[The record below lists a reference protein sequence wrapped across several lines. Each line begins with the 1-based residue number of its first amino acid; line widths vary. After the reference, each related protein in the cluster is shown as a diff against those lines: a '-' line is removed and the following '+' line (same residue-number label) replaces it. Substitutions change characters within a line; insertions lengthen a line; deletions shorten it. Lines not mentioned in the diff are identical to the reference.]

1 MNSIDSGYDEIL
13 GSNYELCK
21 TSLQELKTLVKS
33 WYPETDFSKF
43 DNRFVRE
50 DYESEFIELKKAGL
64 ITNYFFAYKEND
76 QYYLLD
82 GFNRLLTSYGNID
95 FNPTVFVKVLT
106 TKLPD
111 YHLMRI
117 MFHLNM
123 WKLQGDGHHNLRPS
137 DFFDRGFRLL
147 LNKKFGIDLYSYT
160 DYNTKTRDKDDFYVL
175 HYFFRNERDFCEA
188 FAFDLPELRKL
199 LENPNI
205 IEDIKELLKANDYLE
220 KPFKNYDMFV
230 NGYAMFLSW
239 RRVVGDTS
247 EHKFETYLNTLKS
260 DAKFFKKLQG
270 MSGNESTRKNI
281 YEFFRAPYKKPED
294 KKEPFKL

>member
-1 MNSIDSGYDEIL
+1 MNSIDSGYDDIL

-21 TSLQELKTLVKS
+21 INFQELKTLVKS
-33 WYPETDFSKF
+33 WYPNTDFKEF

-50 DYESEFIELKKAGL
+50 EYERGFVELKKAGL
-64 ITNYFFAYKEND
+64 ITNYFYAYKEND

-82 GFNRLLTSYGNID
+82 GFNRLLTDYGQLD

-111 YHLMRI
+111 NDLMRI

-123 WKLQGDGHHNLRPS
+123 WKLQGDGHHNFKPN

-147 LNKKFGIDLYSYT
+147 LNKKFGISFYSYS
-160 DYNTKTRDKDDFYVL
+160 DYDKRTRDRNDFNVL
-175 HYFFRNERDFCEA
+175 HYFFRNEQDFCEA
-188 FAFDLPELRKL
+188 FAFSFTGLRKL

-205 IEDIKELLKANDYLE
+205 IGDLKELLKANDYLE

-239 RRVVGDTS
+239 RRVIGDNS
-247 EHKFETYLNTLKS
+247 EHKFETYLEKLKNDS
-260 DAKFFKKLQG
+260 KFFKKLQG

-281 YEFFRAPYKKPED
+281 YEFFRAPYKKPEE